1 MATLINGYAYDLRV
15 SALNAHVKWH
25 QQLKKTKPTP
35 RTIMIDMLS
44 DAK

>member
-25 QQLKKTKPTP
+25 QQLKKTKTNTAHNND
-35 RTIMIDMLS
+35 RHVE
-44 DAK
+44 

>member
-25 QQLKKTKPTP
+25 QQLKKKHQTNTAHNND
-35 RTIMIDMLS
+35 RHVE
-44 DAK
+44 